1 MITLYRCKNG
11 NAHRHKMSQH
21 VNKFALLRPLRQHL
35 MKRAEIFGADF
46 SIKNNNRQ
54 ISPIDSWIPVIRLV

>member
-1 MITLYRCKNG
+1 
-11 NAHRHKMSQH
+11 MSQH

-35 MKRAEIFGADF
+35 VKCDEFFGANF